1 MKKSLFTLVA
11 VALCSAAFS
20 ATVSVEL
27 DSRHSKITTTEHSG
41 LKPVYTMKG
50 AAKDF
55 FFEMRADKEAS
66 LEWTEYTISFVPSKS
81 GSYVIGLSTCGDTK
95 SGMNDWIEY
104 DKIELVNAKLNN
116 PSFEFKSVKGDI
128 WAWRY
133 YNKET
138 PKVGKEDAADGK
150 NYLAV
155 TRSFTARQGIIVT
168 AGKKVTIKFMAR
180 SGGMTP
186 KVKTPAFFSD
196 QNAPKAK

>member
-1 MKKSLFTLVA
+1 MKKSLFTLICT
-11 VALCSAAFS
+11 ALCSAAFC
-20 ATVSVEL
+20 ATVSVEF
-27 DSRHSKITTTEHSG
+27 DARHSKIIAKEHSG
-41 LKPVYTMKG
+41 LKALYTMKG

-55 FFEMRADKEAS
+55 YFEMRADKAAP
-66 LEWTEYTISFVPSKS
+66 LEWTSYTISFVPSKS

-95 SGMNDWIEY
+95 KGMNDWIEY

-138 PKVGKEDAADGK
+138 PKVGKDDAADGK

-155 TRSFTARQGIIVT
+155 TRNYTARQGITVT

-196 QNAPKAK
+196 QVAPRAK